1 MVIETSNSV
10 KLDVKEDYLVVKDK
24 KLYNTKTK
32 KYEGLDGDI
41 VSFLNGNMLTKGTV
55 DGYTCG
61 NKVKLRGVDKPYEG
75 VSDVKVEHLLNVANS
90 DEDEL
95 SLAENA

>member
-10 KLDVKEDYLVVKDK
+10 KLDIKEDYLVVKDK

-41 VSFLNGNMLTKGTV
+41 VSFMNGNMLTKGTV

-61 NKVKLRGVDKPYEG
+61 NKVKLRGVDKPFEE
-75 VSDVKVEHLLNVANS
+75 VSDVKVEHLLNVVNS